1 MQHSWINDPT
11 FGDLYEDPDPLVGAR
26 TSAGRA
32 FTMQAS
38 PVRRRIR
45 NLPQFVSVRGG
56 AYLFL
61 PGIRA
66 LRYLAR

>member
-1 MQHSWINDPT
+1 V
-11 FGDLYEDPDPLVGAR
+11 DPDPLAGAR
-26 TSAGRA
+26 TSVGRA

-45 NLPQFVSVRGG
+45 NLPEFVSVRGG

-66 LRYLAR
+66 IRYLAR